1 MTLVPVSPPIPIVPP
16 VFSPEGT
23 MGAILIN
30 EEWDHDAIVDFK
42 PESINDT
49 PANGGW
55 VFKKER
61 FVILEYTKD
70 AFEYDPDLPIASG
83 AIKWRKDKPTAFQ
96 KLIRKIKEKK
106 KGYKEPEPE
115 QEKWQKLPDNF
126 RYVTAESVYFDL
138 LMAESDAKTEYEM
151 TDRDWIAEL
160 HSGNI
165 QNVPDKISPEE
176 FGLDLAMADYSEM
189 VNRSKKEALMKSIK
203 SMHLYALGIMVVA
216 LIMLILLTSSGAGE

>member
-1 MTLVPVSPPIPIVPP
+1 MNVLIT
-16 VFSPEGT
+16 
-23 MGAILIN
+23 GA
-30 EEWDHDAIVDFK
+30 
-42 PESINDT
+42 
-49 PANGGW
+49 GG
-55 VFKKER
+55 FIGAKLTEYLAKHNFHIYALTSNKNNIKE
-61 FVILEYTKD
+61 
-70 AFEYDPDLPIASG
+70 
-83 AIKWRKDKPTAFQ
+83 
-96 KLIRKIKEKK
+96 IKEKK

-176 FGLDLAMADYSEM
+176 LS
-189 VNRSKKEALMKSIK
+189 
-203 SMHLYALGIMVVA
+203 
-216 LIMLILLTSSGAGE
+216 LIHI